1 MSQLSE
7 IQPTG
12 QTDRLRQSETQ
23 SQIRAMISESVA
35 DMTANISSIID
46 DKLSMFQSQNPYA
59 SASSA
64 SSSTDRFE
72 FIGRREIR
80 SSAAR

>member
-7 IQPTG
+7 VQPTG
-12 QTDRLRQSETQ
+12 QTDQLRQSETQ
-23 SQIRAMISESVA
+23 IQIRAMISESVA

-59 SASSA
+59 STSFA

-72 FIGRREIR
+72 LKGRREIR